1 MDAPA
6 MKPMFECILFL
17 GTLVASL
24 ASNSLAHGG
33 ESVVWYR
40 QPAQLWH
47 EALPVGN
54 GRIGAMVFGGA
65 EHERLQLNEQ
75 TIWSGNRSDYDRVG
89 AYEHLPEVRR
99 LLFAGEHAEADAL
112 VKKEILGDRPLGSY
126 QPLGDLTLRFHA
138 DGAVSDYRRELDM
151 SRAVATVRYRQGDAV
166 FTREAFVSF
175 PAKVLVVRLTCD
187 KPGRVSFTAALDR
200 IAAAKTEAA
209 GDDVV
214 LRGRADDGEPTAGT
228 RFLGQLRVVNDGGRR
243 AVVDKALVVTGA
255 DSALVLFSAATDFD
269 GAVGWQDAPQSAL
282 DRAAEMSYDRLL
294 AEHLADYQPYFRR
307 VDIEVG
313 DGPEQLPTDERL
325 DLVKGGAGD
334 PGMVELHFNYGRY
347 LLISSS
353 RPGGLPANLQ
363 GLWNHELNAPWF
375 GGWHLDPNAMMIYWH
390 AETLNL
396 SDLHEPFFDLIDR
409 LRVNGRKTARDVYNA
424 RGFTAAHR
432 TNANF
437 FTSPVKGFTVWPM
450 GAGWAVQNMWEH
462 YRFTQDREF
471 LKTRACPTIR
481 EAAEFFCDWLVED
494 PETGKLVS
502 GPSISPENSFVL
514 PDGSFSQVCMGPTLD
529 QLLIAEVFDNTL
541 EAAGILG
548 IEDDTIREI
557 RVKRARLAGPKI
569 GSDGRLLEWSKEYEE
584 REPAHR
590 HVSHLF
596 GVYPGCSMTPRRTP
610 DLAEAARKSLV
621 ARITGD
627 QVKKVNIS
635 DASSVGWSLAWNA
648 CLWARLGDGEQA
660 HDTAMNLLRRCTFPN
675 LMDFHPRANTPGVFQ
690 IDGNMTTPAAVAEM
704 LVQSHDGAIDLL
716 PALPKA
722 WPAGSVRGLRARGNV
737 EVDLAWAGGRLQSA
751 TLHPGNDGAL
761 AIRHADKDASL
772 VATAGQP
779 LKVNADLDVIP

>member
-1 MDAPA
+1 
-6 MKPMFECILFL
+6 MKPTSLFGL
-17 GTLVASL
+17 AVSL
-24 ASNSLAHGG
+24 ALTSPTSGG
-33 ESVVWYR
+33 EAIAWYR
-40 QPAQLWH
+40 QPAHVWH

-54 GRIGAMVFGGA
+54 GRIGAMVFGGVA
-65 EHERLQLNEQ
+65 SERLQLNDQ
-75 TIWSGNRSDYDRVG
+75 TIWSGSESHYDRVG
-89 AYEHLPEVRR
+89 AYKHLPEVRR
-99 LLFAGEHAEADAL
+99 LLFAGRYAEANAL
-112 VKKEILGDRPLGSY
+112 IKKEFLGERPLGSY
-126 QPLGDLTLRFHA
+126 QPLGDLTLQFRTA
-138 DGAVSDYRRELDM
+138 GAVSDYRRELDM
-151 SRAVATVRYRQGDAV
+151 GRAVVTVRYRQNDAV
-166 FTREAFVSF
+166 FTREVFASA
-175 PAKVLVVRLTCD
+175 PANVIVVRLTCD
-187 KPGRVSFTAALDR
+187 KPRRLSFAAGLSRITAAT
-200 IAAAKTEAA
+200 TETS
-209 GDDVV
+209 GSDLV

-228 RFLGQLRVVNDGGRR
+228 RFLGRLRVINDSGSQTVT
-243 AVVDKALVVTGA
+243 ADEIVVAAA
-255 DSALVLFSAATDFD
+255 DSAMLLFSAATDFEKPAD
-269 GAVGWQDAPQSAL
+269 WEQLPKATL
-282 DRAAEMSYDRLL
+282 DRAAQKSFDTLL
-294 AEHLADYQPYFRR
+294 SAHAADYQPFFRR
-307 VDIEVG
+307 VDLELG
-313 DGPEQLPTDERL
+313 DGPVELPTDDRLER
-325 DLVKGGAGD
+325 VRRGASD
-334 PGMVELHFNYGRY
+334 PGLVELHFNYGRY

-409 LRVNGRKTARDVYNA
+409 LRVNGRKTARDVFNA

-462 YRFTQDREF
+462 YRFTQDRNF
-471 LKTRACPTIR
+471 LKTRAYPTIR
-481 EAAEFFCDWLVED
+481 EAAEFFCDWLVEHPD
-494 PETGKLVS
+494 TGELVS

-541 EAAGILG
+541 EAAAILG

-557 RVKRARLAGPKI
+557 RVKRAKLAGPKI
-569 GSDGRLLEWSKEYEE
+569 GSDGRLLEWAKEYEE

-610 DLAEAARKSLV
+610 ELAEAARKSLV

-648 CLWARLGDGEQA
+648 CLWARLGDGDQA

-737 EVDLAWAGGRLQSA
+737 GVDLVWEGGRLHSA

-761 AIRHADKDASL
+761 AVRHAGREASL
-772 VATAGQP
+772 VAAAGRP
-779 LKVNADLDVIP
+779 LTVNADLKVMP

>member
-1 MDAPA
+1 
-6 MKPMFECILFL
+6 MKPATAFGLALALACAYP
-17 GTLVASL
+17 AS
-24 ASNSLAHGG
+24 GG
-33 ESVVWYR
+33 EAVAWYR
-40 QPAQLWH
+40 QPAQVWH

-54 GRIGAMVFGGA
+54 GRIGAMVFGGV
-65 EHERLQLNEQ
+65 ETERLQLNEQ
-75 TIWSGNRSDYDRVG
+75 TIWSGSESHYDRVG
-89 AYEHLPEVRR
+89 AYKHLPEVRR
-99 LLFAGEHAEADAL
+99 LLFAGRHAEADAL
-112 VKKEILGDRPLGSY
+112 IKKEFLGERPRGSY
-126 QPLGDLTLRFHA
+126 QPLGDLTLQFRTA
-138 DGAVSDYRRELDM
+138 GAVSDYRRELDM
-151 SRAVATVRYRQGDAV
+151 GRAVATVRYRQGAAV
-166 FTREAFVSF
+166 FTREVFATA
-175 PAKVLVVRLTCD
+175 PANVIVVRLTCD
-187 KPGRVSFTAALDR
+187 KPGRLSFTAGLGR
-200 IAAAKTEAA
+200 IAAATTEAA
-209 GDDVV
+209 GSDLV

-228 RFLGQLRVVNDGGRR
+228 RFLGRLRVINEGGSQAVANDRI
-243 AVVDKALVVTGA
+243 VVTAA
-255 DSALVLFSAATDFD
+255 DSALLLLSATTNFD
-269 GAVGWQDAPQSAL
+269 KPADWEQLPKTTL
-282 DRAAEMSYDRLL
+282 DRAAQKSFDALL
-294 AEHLADYQPYFRR
+294 SAHAADYQPLFRR
-307 VDIEVG
+307 VDLELG
-313 DGPEQLPTDERL
+313 DGPVELPTDDRLER
-325 DLVKGGAGD
+325 VKRGASD
-334 PGMVELHFNYGRY
+334 PGLVELHFNYGRY

-396 SDLHEPFFDLIDR
+396 SDLHEPFFDLIER
-409 LRVNGRKTARDVYNA
+409 LRVNGRKTARDVFDA

-462 YRFTQDREF
+462 YRFTQDRNF
-471 LKTRACPTIR
+471 LKTRAYPTIR
-481 EAAEFFCDWLVED
+481 EAAEFFCDWLVEHPD
-494 PETGKLVS
+494 TGELVS

-541 EAAGILG
+541 EAAQILG
-548 IEDDTIREI
+548 VEDDTIREI
-557 RVKRARLAGPKI
+557 RAKRAKLAGPRI
-569 GSDGRLLEWSKEYEE
+569 GSDGRLLEWAKEYEE

-610 DLAEAARKSLV
+610 ELAEAARKSLA

-648 CLWARLGDGEQA
+648 CLWARLGDGDRA

-737 EVDLAWAGGRLQSA
+737 GVDLVWEGGRLRSA
-751 TLHPGNDGAL
+751 TLHTGNDGAL
-761 AIRHADKDASL
+761 AIRHAGREASL
-772 VATAGQP
+772 VAAAGQP
-779 LKVNADLDVIP
+779 LTVDADLKVMP

>member
-6 MKPMFECILFL
+6 MKPMFECILFMC
-17 GTLVASL
+17 TLAASL

-33 ESVVWYR
+33 ESVAWYR
-40 QPAQLWH
+40 QPAQVWH

-54 GRIGAMVFGGA
+54 GRIGAMVFGGV
-65 EHERLQLNEQ
+65 ETERLQLNEQ
-75 TIWSGNRSDYDRVG
+75 TIWSGSESNYDRVG

-99 LLFAGEHAEADAL
+99 LLFAGRHAEADAL
-112 VKKEILGDRPLGSY
+112 IKKEFLGKRPLGSY
-126 QPLGDLTLRFHA
+126 QPLGDLTLKFRA
-138 DGAVSDYRRELDM
+138 TGAASNYRRELDM
-151 SRAVATVRYRQGDAV
+151 SRAVATVRYRQGGAV
-166 FTREAFVSF
+166 FTREVFVSA
-175 PAKVLVVRLTCD
+175 PANVLVVRLTCD
-187 KPGRVSFTAALDR
+187 KPGRLSFTAGLGR
-200 IAAAKTEAA
+200 VSAAKAEVA
-209 GDDVV
+209 DRDLV

-228 RFLGQLRVVNDGGRR
+228 RFLGRLRVITEGGSQAVSNDEI
-243 AVVDKALVVTGA
+243 VVTAA
-255 DSALVLFSAATDFD
+255 DSAMLLLSAATDFD
-269 GAVGWQDAPQSAL
+269 KPADWGELPKATL
-282 DRAAEMSYDRLL
+282 DRAARTSFDRLL
-294 AEHLADYQPYFRR
+294 SEHLGDYQPLYRR
-307 VDIEVG
+307 VDLELG
-313 DGPEQLPTDERL
+313 DGPAEIPTDERL
-325 DLVKGGAGD
+325 EQVMRGASD

-437 FTSPVKGFTVWPM
+437 FTSPVQGFTVWPM

-462 YRFTQDREF
+462 YRFTQDRKF
-471 LKTRACPTIR
+471 LEHRAYPTIR
-481 EAAEFFCDWLVED
+481 EAAVFFCDWLVED

-557 RVKRARLAGPKI
+557 RAKRAKLAGPKI

-648 CLWARLGDGEQA
+648 CLWARLGDGDRA
-660 HDTAMNLLRRCTFPN
+660 YDTAMNLLRRCTFPN

-737 EVDLAWAGGRLQSA
+737 GIDLVWEGGRLQSA

-761 AIRHADKDASL
+761 AIRHAAKDASL

>member
-1 MDAPA
+1 
-6 MKPMFECILFL
+6 MK
-17 GTLVASL
+17 LVSVFSL
-24 ASNSLAHGG
+24 ALSLALSSRAHGG

-40 QPAQLWH
+40 QPAQVWH

-54 GRIGAMVFGGA
+54 GRIGAMVFGGV
-65 EHERLQLNEQ
+65 ETERLQLNEQ
-75 TIWSGNRSDYDRVG
+75 TIWSGNESNYDRAG
-89 AYEHLPEVRR
+89 AYEYLPEVRR
-99 LLFAGEHAEADAL
+99 LLFAGRHAEADAL
-112 VKKEILGDRPLGSY
+112 IKKEFLGKRPLGSY
-126 QPLGDLTLRFHA
+126 QPLGDLTLTFRA
-138 DGAVSDYRRELDM
+138 TGAASDYRRELDM
-151 SRAVATVRYRQGDAV
+151 SRAVATVSYRQGDAA
-166 FTREAFVSF
+166 FTREVFVSA
-175 PAKVLVVRLTCD
+175 PANVLVVRLTCD
-187 KPGRVSFTAALDR
+187 KPGRLSFTAGLGR
-200 IAAAKTEAA
+200 IAAATAA
-209 GDDVV
+209 VADRDLV

-228 RFLGQLRVVNDGGRR
+228 RFLGRVRVITEGGSQAVGNDEI
-243 AVVDKALVVTGA
+243 VVTAA
-255 DSALVLFSAATDFD
+255 DSAMVLLSAATDFD
-269 GAVGWQDAPQSAL
+269 KPADWGELPMATL
-282 DRAAEMSYDRLL
+282 DRAAGTSFDRLL
-294 AEHLADYQPYFRR
+294 SEHLGDHQPLYRR
-307 VDIEVG
+307 VDLELG
-313 DGPEQLPTDERL
+313 DGPAEMPTDDRL
-325 DLVKGGAGD
+325 DKVKRGASD
-334 PGMVELHFNYGRY
+334 PGLVELHFNYGRY

-363 GLWNHELNAPWF
+363 GLWNHQLNAPWF

-437 FTSPVKGFTVWPM
+437 FTSPVQGFTVWPM
-450 GAGWAVQNMWEH
+450 GGGWAVQNMWEH
-462 YRFTQDREF
+462 YRFTQDRNF
-471 LKTRACPTIR
+471 LEHRAYPTIR

-541 EAAGILG
+541 EAARILG

-557 RVKRARLAGPKI
+557 RSKRARLAGPKI
-569 GSDGRLLEWSKEYEE
+569 GSDGRLLEWSREYEE

-675 LMDFHPRANTPGVFQ
+675 LMDFHPRVNTPGVFQ
-690 IDGNMTTPAAVAEM
+690 IDGNMTTPAAVGEM

-737 EVDLAWAGGRLQSA
+737 GVDLVWAAGRLQSA
-751 TLHPGNDGAL
+751 TLHPGNDGNL

-772 VATAGQP
+772 VATAGEP
-779 LKVNADLDVIP
+779 IKVNADLNVMP

>member
-1 MDAPA
+1 
-6 MKPMFECILFL
+6 MKPATVFGLAL
-17 GTLVASL
+17 SL
-24 ASNSLAHGG
+24 ALTAAASGG
-33 ESVVWYR
+33 EAVVSYR
-40 QPAQLWH
+40 QPAQVWH

-54 GRIGAMVFGGA
+54 GRIGAMVFGGV
-65 EHERLQLNEQ
+65 ETERLQLNEQ
-75 TIWSGNRSDYDRVG
+75 TIWSGSESNYDRVG
-89 AYEHLPEVRR
+89 AYEYLPEVRR
-99 LLFAGEHAEADAL
+99 LLFAGRHAEADAL
-112 VKKEILGDRPLGSY
+112 IKKEFLGKRPLGSY
-126 QPLGDLTLRFHA
+126 QPLGDLTLTFRA
-138 DGAVSDYRRELDM
+138 TGAASDYRRELDM

-166 FTREAFVSF
+166 FTREVFVSA
-175 PAKVLVVRLTCD
+175 PANVLVVRLTCD
-187 KPGRVSFTAALDR
+187 KPGRLSFTARLGRVSAAMAEVADR
-200 IAAAKTEAA
+200 
-209 GDDVV
+209 DLV

-228 RFLGQLRVVNDGGRR
+228 RFLGRLRVITEGGSQAVSNDEI
-243 AVVDKALVVTGA
+243 AVTAA
-255 DSALVLFSAATDFD
+255 DSAMLLLSAATDFD
-269 GAVGWQDAPQSAL
+269 KPADWGELPKATL
-282 DRAAEMSYDRLL
+282 DRAARTSFDRLL
-294 AEHLADYQPYFRR
+294 SEHLGDYQPLYRR
-307 VDIEVG
+307 VDLELG
-313 DGPEQLPTDERL
+313 DGPVEMPTDDRL
-325 DLVKGGAGD
+325 EKVKRGASD

-437 FTSPVKGFTVWPM
+437 FTGPVKGFTVWPM

-471 LKTRACPTIR
+471 LKTRAYPTIR

-494 PETGKLVS
+494 PETGELVS

-610 DLAEAARKSLV
+610 ELAAAVKKSLV
-621 ARITGD
+621 ARITGGD
-627 QVKKVNIS
+627 VKKVNIS
-635 DASSVGWSLAWNA
+635 DASNVGWSLAWNA
-648 CLWARLGDGEQA
+648 CLWARLGDGRQA
-660 HDTAMNLLRRCTFPN
+660 YDTAMTLLRRCTFPN
-675 LMDFHPRANTPGVFQ
+675 LMDFHPRVNTPGVFQ

-716 PALPKA
+716 PALPEV

-751 TLHPGNDGAL
+751 TLRPGTAGAL
-761 AIRHADKDASL
+761 TVRTGDKTVSL
-772 VATAGQP
+772 MATAGQP
-779 LKVNADLDVIP
+779 ITLNSELRVMQ